1 MQEEKIIKGYD
12 PEIIRK
18 LLPFLKPYKVWIII
32 AIIALLLSTIGE
44 LLLPVILQ
52 KTIDN
57 HIRISYYKTDIKDKD
72 RLKDLGIKF
81 DNGEININNDIY
93 ITNSQALL
101 ISESIR
107 KALYLDNVIG
117 ETEYYVFP
125 INNESLTVVVENNK
139 EYIFTDNDYGIIFS
153 KDFEQLTEE
162 DKKIIREIDINAIS
176 VAALLF
182 LGILLCILAF
192 SFIQIFFMA
201 FTGQEVMKDVR
212 LKLFDHTINQS
223 SEYLLRNPIGRLVT
237 RITSDVETINELF
250 TNVATSLLKDVCL
263 IVGVIITLF
272 LLDSKLALFTVIS
285 FPPVLIIIIIFKNF
299 ARNAYRKVRKWVSE
313 INTFL
318 SEHLSG
324 MAIVQMFSN
333 EKESNKKFK
342 KTNRKLFKSYISEM
356 YVMAI
361 FRPMM
366 DLFASISTAVII
378 YASAYFILK
387 ELITLGILVAF
398 INLVIKFY
406 NPVKDIAEKFTIFQS
421 AMAGGERIFHLFSE
435 DTRIPETG
443 KKDFIENNFKNIHN
457 IKGSIEFDN
466 VDFSYRKDEPILRKL
481 SFSVKPGET
490 VAVVGYTG
498 AGKTTIINLLT
509 RLWDLDSGKI
519 RIDGQNIQDF
529 PKNELRKVV
538 QPVLQDVFL
547 FNGTIEENIKLGSDI
562 TSEKVKMAAKIVQA
576 DSFISKMPEKYK
588 TILNEGATNIST
600 GQRQLLSF
608 ARVIAH
614 DPRIIVLD
622 EATGNID
629 TETEKLIQKAMDELL
644 ESRTAI
650 VIAHRLSTIKHA
662 DRIFVLSH
670 GELVEHGTHQELLA
684 KKELYY
690 NLYKLQY
697 EKLNNE

>member
-12 PEIIRK
+12 PEIVRK

-32 AIIALLLSTIGE
+32 AVIALLLTTIGE
-44 LLLPVILQ
+44 LLMPVILQ

-57 HIRISYYKTDIKDKD
+57 HILISYYETDIQSKD
-72 RLKDLGIKF
+72 RLIDLGIKF
-81 DNGEININNDIY
+81 DNSEIIINNDIY
-93 ITNSQALL
+93 ITNSQFLS
-101 ISESIR
+101 ISETKR
-107 KALYLDNVIG
+107 NELYSDNVIG
-117 ETEYYVFP
+117 ESEYYVFLIDTDELTKVVKNNSEFIH
-125 INNESLTVVVENNK
+125 INNN
-139 EYIFTDNDYGIIFS
+139 YGIILI
-153 KDFEQLTEE
+153 KDLEQISE
-162 DKKIIREIDINAIS
+162 DDKRIIRGSDIHEIGNITLI
-176 VAALLF
+176 F
-182 LGILLCILAF
+182 LSILLCILIF

-212 LKLFDHTINQS
+212 LKLFGHTINQS
-223 SEYLLRNPIGRLVT
+223 SAYLLKNPVGRLVT

-250 TNVATSLLKDVCL
+250 TNVVTSLLKDICM
-263 IVGVIITLF
+263 IIGVIITLF
-272 LLDSKLALFTVIS
+272 ILNPGLALFTVCS
-285 FPPVLIIIIIFKNF
+285 FPPILVIIILFKNF

-313 INTFL
+313 LNTFL
-318 SEHLSG
+318 SEHISG
-324 MAIVQMFSN
+324 MAIVQMFSS
-333 EKESNKKFK
+333 EKKSNKRFK
-342 KTNRKLFKSYISEM
+342 ETNQKLFKSHISEM
-356 YVMAI
+356 YVLAI

-378 YASAYFILK
+378 YVSAYFIFK

-398 INLVIKFY
+398 IHLVIKFY
-406 NPVKDIAEKFTIFQS
+406 NPVKDISEKFTVFQS

-435 DTRIPETG
+435 NTRIPETG
-443 KKDFIENNFKNIHN
+443 KNDFIENNFKNLES

-466 VDFSYRKDEPILRKL
+466 VDFSYRKNEPILRKL
-481 SFSVKPGET
+481 SFSVEPGET
-490 VAVVGYTG
+490 IAVVGYTG
-498 AGKTTIINLLT
+498 AGKTTMINLLT
-509 RLWDLDSGKI
+509 RLWDLNSGTI
-519 RIDGQNIQDF
+519 RIDGHDIRDF
-529 PKNELRKVV
+529 PISELRKVV

-562 TSEKVKMAAKIVQA
+562 SSDTVKKAAEIVQA
-576 DSFISKMPEKYK
+576 DSFISNMSEKYN
-588 TILNEGATNIST
+588 TVLNEGATNIST

-644 ESRTAI
+644 ENRTAI

-662 DRIFVLSH
+662 DRILVLSH
-670 GELVEHGTHQELLA
+670 GELVEHGTHNELLD
-684 KKELYY
+684 KKGLYY